1 MLEFIG
7 EMGEDFENKNFSS
20 GSIQMTEARLYNSFT
35 SYLTGLFGCRV
46 QKISLDAGMTCPNRD
61 GSKGRGGCIYC
72 DQRGSGPGLYA
83 KTPTIHKQIL
93 QGKNFLKDRYK
104 AKKFIAYFQSF
115 SNTYAPAATLKALYE
130 EALSEEDVVG
140 LSVGTRPDCIN
151 AETLDLIAGFQ
162 KTHLVWMEYGLQSFL
177 PRTLELINRQHTVED
192 FLQAVE
198 ETRKRGLP
206 ICVHVILGLP
216 GEGLKDCLE
225 TAARLGK
232 LDIQGLKIHSL
243 YINRGTLLES
253 WYLQGRYK
261 PLEQEQYVD
270 WVCRFLELCPPH
282 WIIQRLTGDPNPAE
296 LTAPLWTLQKQETL
310 KMIQDRLKT
319 GGGYQGARW
328 KE

>member
-1 MLEFIG
+1 
-7 EMGEDFENKNFSS
+7 
-20 GSIQMTEARLYNSFT
+20 
-35 SYLTGLFGCRV
+35 
-46 QKISLDAGMTCPNRD
+46 
-61 GSKGRGGCIYC
+61 
-72 DQRGSGPGLYA
+72 
-83 KTPTIHKQIL
+83 
-93 QGKNFLKDRYK
+93 LKDRYK